1 MHCALDQQLVLAC
14 RGTPDS
20 AGGRRRRHSS
30 PHQSIESSPIRA
42 EHEPITAVSHFDNR
56 MVSAIEWAPFGGG
69 TARDIDAVHALT
81 VTAFYEEVLSLA
93 DSEEYRRKLPRIVLE
108 RVTETARLR
117 FRLERNIEPTHAN
130 PDRSPDPP
138 NQGTSSTR

>member
-93 DSEEYRRKLPRIVLE
+93 DSEEYRRMLPRIVLE

-117 FRLERNIEPTHAN
+117 LRLERNIEPTHAN

-138 NQGTSSTR
+138 NLGISTTR

>member
-56 MVSAIEWAPFGGG
+56 MVSAIESAPFGGG

-81 VTAFYEEVLSLA
+81 VTAFYEEVL
-93 DSEEYRRKLPRIVLE
+93 
-108 RVTETARLR
+108 
-117 FRLERNIEPTHAN
+117 
-130 PDRSPDPP
+130 
-138 NQGTSSTR
+138 